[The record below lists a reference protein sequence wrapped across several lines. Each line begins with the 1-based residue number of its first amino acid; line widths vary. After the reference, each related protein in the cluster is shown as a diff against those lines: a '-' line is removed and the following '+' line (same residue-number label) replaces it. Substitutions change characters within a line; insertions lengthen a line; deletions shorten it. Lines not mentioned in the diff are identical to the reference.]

1 LDVPYVV
8 VSGSSGSMG
17 GSISHEFQFPADI
30 GQDRLLICPECER
43 GSNVEVSDQN
53 TISGK
58 SFFPTSTIL
67 KDLGKK
73 LMLT

>member
-1 LDVPYVV
+1 
-8 VSGSSGSMG
+8 MG

-58 SFFPTSTIL
+58 SFFCNFVNFER
-67 KDLGKK
+67 LGKK
-73 LMLT
+73 TYAYLVPQ